1 MHHRPCRARDHRP
14 SGLDRIVLSF
24 ASLSAAAIAATA
36 LAAASKPAAANIAT
50 TLAPPIAAALASP
63 IATTLA
69 SPIAAALASTAPV
82 APVAPSLA
90 AKTSRAAPTSHAAR
104 PKCGQLQKLP
114 TDKSRL
120 LLASGRVRSHQ
131 SQPLRPLRDGEFKPR
146 GGRIHRPQQSNLL
159 DAGQLRHSGAQ
170 PVLRCGHC
178 ASNATSFASSAPLPT
193 YAPEPAACAEPA
205 AAEPASAS
213 APATCVQQCLY
224 SAWMGQ

>member
-1 MHHRPCRARDHRP
+1 M
-14 SGLDRIVLSF
+14 DRIVLSF

-36 LAAASKPAAANIAT
+36 LAAASKPAAAEPALAASLAATASPIAT
-50 TLAPPIAAALASP
+50 TLAPPIATTLASP

-69 SPIAAALASTAPV
+69 SPIAAALAST

-131 SQPLRPLRDGEFKPR
+131 SQPLRPLRDGDANWRPR

-159 DAGQLRHSGAQ
+159 DAGQLRRSGAQ

-178 ASNATSFASSAPLPT
+178 ASNATSFASCAPIPT
-193 YAPEPAACAEPA
+193 NAP
-205 AAEPASAS
+205 
-213 APATCVQQCLY
+213 
-224 SAWMGQ
+224 